1 MKKGN
6 DVSDSLF
13 RSLEFLKEFT
23 NQLLDDVS
31 STNKKLIWSK
41 INRKVIKLM
50 ILSALII
57 FQWLNNGQARSQEFL
72 RVREVSTN

>member
-1 MKKGN
+1 MYSLSYCGELIGRNPIVKKGS

-13 RSLEFLKEFT
+13 LSLEFLKEFT

-41 INRKVIKLM
+41 INRKLIKLM
-50 ILSALII
+50 SFICI
-57 FQWLNNGQARSQEFL
+57 NNIS
-72 RVREVSTN
+72 VIK

>member
-1 MKKGN
+1 MYSLNYCGELIGRNPIMKKGN

-23 NQLLDDVS
+23 NQPLDDVS
-31 STNKKLIWSK
+31 STSKKLIWSK

-50 ILSALII
+50 IFIC
-57 FQWLNNGQARSQEFL
+57 LNNIS
-72 RVREVSTN
+72 VIK